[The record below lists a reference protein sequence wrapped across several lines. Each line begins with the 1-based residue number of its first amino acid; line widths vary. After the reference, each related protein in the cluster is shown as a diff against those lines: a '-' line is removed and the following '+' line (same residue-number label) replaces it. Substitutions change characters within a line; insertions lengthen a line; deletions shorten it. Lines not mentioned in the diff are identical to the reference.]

1 MAPCIVNNVSLLA
14 FVDIFD
20 RSTCPA
26 VNLRGLY
33 RKGSVMPTSTGGTES
48 SSFESRDIGFS
59 NGSRAKGSLQE
70 VGRVPFRCKEIF
82 S

>member
-1 MAPCIVNNVSLLA
+1 MAPYIVNNVSLLA
-14 FVDIFD
+14 LVDVFD

-48 SSFESRDIGFS
+48 SSLESRDIGFS
-59 NGSRAKGSLQE
+59 SGSRAKGSLR
-70 VGRVPFRCKEIF
+70 GLGIGPFRCKDTF